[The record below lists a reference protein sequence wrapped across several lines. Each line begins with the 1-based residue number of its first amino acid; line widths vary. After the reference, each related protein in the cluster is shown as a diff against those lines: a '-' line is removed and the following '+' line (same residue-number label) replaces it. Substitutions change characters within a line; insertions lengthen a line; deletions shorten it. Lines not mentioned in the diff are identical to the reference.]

1 MRSFDE
7 AATRLGV
14 ELVLATDRCHV
25 LDDPWRDRAIPI
37 RFGVDEESA
46 SVGAVVD
53 AVTERPLDGVLSV
66 GDRPAIIAAAIA
78 EALSLPFSPAPA
90 VRAAG
95 NKLLTRTRFR
105 DAGLPSPWFTPVGR
119 DEATR
124 TLLERV
130 TFPCVVKPLALAAS
144 QGVMRADT
152 PDQFETAVA
161 RVRSVLDNSNR
172 RARRDPADT
181 EILAEEYLPGREV
194 AVEGVLTDGRLLTFA
209 IFDKPDPLEGPVFE
223 ETIYVTPPTLS
234 AESQVGVEQAVARAA
249 TALGLTVGPVHAEC
263 RINDVGVF
271 VLEVAARPIGGLCS
285 KALRFRGPAGA
296 TASLEEVLLRHATRE
311 SVAGYQ
317 REERASGVMMI
328 PIPRDGLYKRV
339 GGLEEAREVGWVE
352 EITITAKPDQR
363 IRQLPEG
370 ASYLGFIFARAPR
383 SNQVIEALRNAHER
397 LTFDIEPA
405 IPLLKPFPGEGR
417 SLAARP
423 TPHRRRSPP

>member
-1 MRSFDE
+1 MPRVLLVAATTGYQVRSFDE
-7 AATRLGV
+7 AAKRLGV

-37 RFGVDEESA
+37 RFRADEEAA
-46 SVGAVVD
+46 SVRAVVD
-53 AVTERPLDGVLSV
+53 AFTERPLDGVLSV
-66 GDRPAIIAAAIA
+66 GDRPAVIAAAVA
-78 EALSLPFSPAPA
+78 EALSLPSSPALA

-105 DAGLPSPWFTPVGR
+105 DAGLPSPWFTPFGR
-119 DEATR
+119 DEP
-124 TLLERV
+124 TLALLPRV
-130 TFPCVVKPLALAAS
+130 TFPCVVKPLTLAAS

-152 PDQFETAVA
+152 PDQFDTAVA
-161 RVRSVLDNSNR
+161 RVRPVLDNSDLR
-172 RARRDPADT
+172 VRRDPADM

-194 AVEGVLTDGRLLTFA
+194 ALEGVLTDGHLLTFA
-209 IFDKPDPLEGPVFE
+209 IFDKPDPLEGPFFE

-234 AESQVGVEQAVARAA
+234 AESQLEVEQAVDRAA

-285 KALRFRGPAGA
+285 KALRFQGPTGA

-317 REERASGVMMI
+317 REEPAAGVMMI

-363 IRQLPEG
+363 IRPLPEG

-383 SNQVIEALRNAHER
+383 SNQVVEALRDAHER

-405 IPLLKPFPGEGR
+405 ISLL
-417 SLAARP
+417 
-423 TPHRRRSPP
+423 